1 MNMAH
6 HSPLL
11 MALAIGNLVFFII
24 NQLFGAL
31 NTTQVREVLGIDIN
45 IFGQSMEDASNQR
58 YLEITPSS
66 ATFSIWGAIY
76 IWQAV
81 WAIYALVNICRRTSD
96 GYVYNSPTL
105 LTATFFG
112 VSILNWMC
120 VITWT
125 FVWGWG
131 HVWVAFVF
139 LAIIFI
145 TIYICIG
152 LSYRAL
158 AQHNDALVKQGRTV
172 DIWLMRML
180 VQNGLAFYGAWCTI
194 ATLLN
199 LAMALTYTSHPQ
211 FDQSTS
217 STISLSILSIELTV
231 FALSDWT
238 IMDKYSRY
246 TFSPY
251 IVVIVALSG
260 SMIKNWNPLK
270 TNSIFTAALLGVSI
284 LCFLTKMV
292 FMFWRHC
299 RDSGTNRAELPVT
312 AEKQSIRL

>member
-1 MNMAH
+1 MAI

-11 MALAIGNLVFFII
+11 ISLAIGNLVFFII

-31 NTTQVREVLGIDIN
+31 NMAGVREWLGIDIN

-81 WAIYALVNICRRTSD
+81 WAIYALVNICRRTPD

-105 LTATFFG
+105 LSATFFG

-131 HVWVAFVF
+131 HVWIAFVF
-139 LAIIFI
+139 LAIVFI

-152 LSYRAL
+152 LSYKAL
-158 AQHNDALVKQGRTV
+158 AQHHDALVKQGRKV

-199 LAMALTYTSHPQ
+199 LAMALTYTAKPQ

-217 STISLSILSIELTV
+217 STIALSILSVELTV
-231 FALSDWT
+231 FAISDWT

-251 IVVIVALSG
+251 IVVMVALSG
-260 SMIKNWNPLK
+260 SMVKNWNPEK
-270 TNSIFTAALLGVSI
+270 TNSIFTAVLLGVSI
-284 LCFLTKMV
+284 LCFITKMV
-292 FMFWRHC
+292 LMFWRHC
-299 RDSGTNRAELPVT
+299 RDSNRDKVELPT
-312 AEKQSIRL
+312 ITEKQSTSTRL